1 MDGAREKFLGRA
13 KSGQEQKCE
22 VQGKAGQG
30 GEEQHRNGNF
40 VRQKIT

>member
-1 MDGAREKFLGRA
+1 MDGARKKFLGWGGG
-13 KSGQEQKCE
+13 GQEQKCE

-30 GEEQHRNGNF
+30 GAEQHRNGNF